1 MKNNL
6 FSKVISMILIVSFGV
21 VSIPAETFAS
31 ENGVEATQE
40 KEYVSTF
47 QSFESTLAP
56 GITQTI
62 SSGYGADGKR
72 INYYV
77 AVADLSNENV
87 GVQTSYKDAQCET
100 PGLSKMTD
108 QAAAMNKKHTDES
121 DQTNYIKNYAVVAG
135 INGGA
140 FNTGSGMPA
149 GAHVMNG
156 VIGFNKQ
163 KSDGHPWF
171 AIFNDGTALCGENDT
186 DWDQA
191 VTAHQGV
198 KEAIGGFQLVKKN
211 GTDIS
216 YQPNSYLNNGRYSR
230 CFVGVTAENKVVF
243 MVVDGSNAGGSVG
256 ANYEESLEIMNDAGC
271 TYILCLDG
279 GGSATYISRPAGSNS
294 IQVTS
299 HPSDGSER
307 TVSNGLVMYTTTPP
321 SDQFETAEVSAE
333 TYYVTPNS
341 SVQLSAVGVSSAG
354 TAAKIPEDAK
364 WTTTLGSVT
373 ENGVFVSGETTGEA
387 KISLTVDGKEVGSTT
402 IHVVYPD
409 KLAFT
414 REAITV
420 PFNATITLDIT
431 AKYGLNDVTLKDDDI
446 LFTVKDQEVGTI
458 SGNQFTAAAEGVS
471 KTETTITAAV
481 KQAEDPAEATV
492 QVKLGKGSDVIFDF
506 EEGSKGADINNW
518 KAGDYDNTD
527 TYVHSEVSIV
537 NKETGMVHSGDSA
550 LAFHYKMDEG
560 IHGTDMWSGN
570 GIIWEGDSI
579 ELEKPTSWG
588 FWLWVPEDCTQLAI
602 WAGTSLHD
610 ENGEFVKKLGY
621 NFMLYND
628 EQVLEENNKRTDRWH
643 YTNNQE
649 YSGWHYIKIPIK
661 ESDFTIS
668 DEKTAKNAIYFESN
682 DDKVDGNTFKSKAN
696 GFIKIYCANVDSWK
710 KNETNY
716 MGDFTFYIDDITV
729 DYSDAVNDRE
739 NPIFSDMTYAVEGM
753 SDAQSLN
760 GQTVQYNTVDFAS
773 LVAEDM
779 IDPNNA
785 SGLDES
791 SAVAY
796 IDGVSVDCT
805 YADGLITVSNAVL
818 TDGVHT
824 IRMGI
829 SDKAGNY
836 AETKRQITVNT
847 GKKEPSV
854 RVRPQDNTLDCK
866 VQNDSVYWVDV
877 EADAVET
884 VKSIEMKLDLDSMNN
899 WDWDVEAKKP
909 DHIKTLYG
917 FDCETFFE
925 TANDKAENILT
936 LRLTRNGDYLSASG
950 TQVIASLPIRVW
962 DYVSSADE
970 NHKDAVEAWNCAAE
984 GKGESCITALSVDVD
999 TEKGVVTYQDD
1010 SSHTFSSADIHTRSV
1025 AYTYG
1030 VRMKAESTGGEGQ
1043 EAINPN
1049 YISTHCFHNHDA
1061 KAIADKEP
1069 TCTEDGYTGRTVCT
1083 ICNSPVEWGTTVK
1096 ATGHTFA
1103 ITDGILK
1110 CDCGQTYT
1118 GVWTDGRTYAEGIPH
1133 EDGWDEDDCY
1143 WKDGRKLTGI
1153 QLVENYYY
1161 DFGEDGICKGKTKY
1175 SGLLYDES
1183 KSAWRYS
1190 KVGELFGGWVQ
1201 LDDGWHYFDKDTK
1214 VAATGDRYWPTHD
1227 QITYHFDETG
1237 RTEGVWNTNS
1247 QGTRFWYG
1255 EWYYQARN
1263 PYQLFLAEVNGKT
1276 YNFDADGYVT
1286 TGIHALYDN
1295 WSAMMRGEMN
1305 LYEFDNDGALV
1316 GEVKETGLVS
1326 NKRGGWYLVEE
1337 DGFVH
1342 GGKEKCV
1349 KYQNQV
1355 YFVQNS
1361 GKLKVNGYQE
1371 ITAET
1376 GKDLLAPGSYYFGKD
1391 GTLFTGEKTDTTGT
1405 YYYENGQLFTGM
1417 KEGGDGSL
1425 YYYKNG
1431 QPAADIKNRLV
1442 QVDGQIYF
1450 LKEGGR
1456 TAADETVAI
1465 TAENGSDLLPADSY
1479 YFGADGRLFNG
1490 EKKDADGMPVFYQ
1503 DGKPGNAIYN
1513 NELVRVDGDIYFVKW
1528 SGKAAVNEIREVTA
1542 DNSNGLLANGS
1553 YYFGADGKL
1562 SKVTGVVWDE
1572 KTQLYYY
1579 CKDGKLGTG
1588 LYNSALAEINGSVY
1602 LVKWSGKVAANETRE
1617 ITEANSNDLL
1627 KPGSYDF
1634 GADGKLYQGEK
1645 TDEEGNSLYCENGQP
1660 FTGVKKNEADGLLYY
1675 YKEGKIGNALY
1686 NNELVSVNGDI
1697 YFVKWSGKVAV
1708 NELKEITVYNNNKLL
1723 ANGSYYFGEDGKISD
1738 LTGIIW
1744 DEKTQL
1750 PYYCKDGKLGTG
1762 LYNSALAEINGSVY
1776 LVKWSGKVAANE
1788 TREITD
1794 ANSNKLLAN
1803 GSYYFGEDGKLYQ
1816 GEKTDEEGNPVYC
1829 ENGQPFTGVKKEAD
1843 GLLYYYENG
1852 KLAKG
1857 VYNNELVSANGE
1869 IYFVKW
1875 SGKVAVNELREITFY
1890 NNSNLLANGSYYF
1903 GADGKLSK
1911 DTGIVKDTITQLS
1924 YYCKDGKLGTGLYN
1938 SALAKIN
1945 GSVYLVKWSGKVA
1958 ANETREITAANS
1970 NKLLANGSY
1979 YFGED
1984 GKLYQG
1990 EKTDEAG
1997 DLLYYEN
2004 GQPFSGAKKEADGLL
2019 YYYENGKL
2027 AKGVYNNELVSAN
2040 GEIYFVKWSGKVAV
2054 NELKEITVYNNN
2066 KLLANGSYYFGEDG
2080 KLSDATGIVWDEI
2093 ARLPYYCKDG
2103 KLGTGAYNNQLAKI
2117 GDTIYFIKWSGK
2129 VAANET
2135 ITVTA
2140 ANSNNLLDFGTY
2152 YFGADGK
2159 LQLA

>member
-1 MKNNL
+1 MKHKV
-6 FSKVISMILIVSFGV
+6 FSRAVSMFLVAAFSV
-21 VSIPAETFAS
+21 VSSPAEMLAS
-31 ENGVEATQE
+31 ETVRGGV
-40 KEYVSTF
+40 EYVSTF

-56 GITQTI
+56 GITQ
-62 SSGYGADGKR
+62 SVCSGYGTDGKR

-77 AVADLSNENV
+77 AVADLSNEHV
-87 GVQTSYKDAQCET
+87 GVQASYKDAQCET

-108 QAAAMNKKHTDES
+108 QAAAMNKKHTDPADKE
-121 DQTNYIKNYAVVAG
+121 NYIENYAVVAG
-135 INGGA
+135 VNGGA
-140 FNTGSGMPA
+140 FDTTSGMPS

-156 VIGFNKQ
+156 EFGFRKQ
-163 KSDGHPWF
+163 KADGRPWF
-171 AIFNDGTALCGENDT
+171 AIFNDGTALCGKNNE

-191 VTAHQGV
+191 VKDHDGV
-198 KEAIGGFQLVKKN
+198 KEAIGGFQLVREN
-211 GTDIS
+211 GQDIGYTS
-216 YQPNSYLNNGRYSR
+216 DSYLNDGRYSR
-230 CFVGVTAENKVVF
+230 CFVGVTAKNEVVF
-243 MVVDGSNAGGSVG
+243 MVVDGSNAGGSAG
-256 ANYEESLEIMNDAGC
+256 ANYKESLEIMDDAGC

-279 GGSATYISRPAGSNS
+279 GGSATYISRPAGSND
-294 IQVTS
+294 IQVTNR
-299 HPSDGSER
+299 PSDGSER

-341 SVQLSAVGVSSAG
+341 SVQLSAVGVSPAG
-354 TAAKIPEDAK
+354 TAAEIPEDAK
-364 WTTTLGSVT
+364 WTATLGSVT
-373 ENGVFVSGETTGEA
+373 DEGLFVSNGETGDAE
-387 KISLTVDGKEVGSTT
+387 ISLMVGEKVVGSTT
-402 IHVVYPD
+402 IHVVYP
-409 KLAFT
+409 KTVAFA
-414 REAITV
+414 RDEMTV
-420 PFNATITLDIT
+420 PFGATVSLEAA
-431 AKYGLNDVTLKDDDI
+431 AKYDLNDVTLKDDDL
-446 LFTVKDQEVGTI
+446 LFTVTDEEVGKI
-458 SGNQFTAAAEGVS
+458 SGNQFTAAEEGTQ
-471 KTETTITAAV
+471 KTETTITV
-481 KQAEDPAEATV
+481 SVNGVSNVTDTLK
-492 QVKLGKGSDVIFDF
+492 VKLGKGSEVIFDF
-506 EEGSKGADINNW
+506 EDGTESADLENWEVRDYNQNNREE
-518 KAGDYDNTD
+518 AGNKTD
-527 TYVHSEVSIV
+527 WIHSDISIV
-537 NKETGMVHSGDSA
+537 NRETGEVHDGDSA
-550 LAFHYKMDEG
+550 LAFHYRMDEG
-560 IHGTDMWSGN
+560 IHSTEDWGGN
-570 GIIWEGDSI
+570 SI
-579 ELEKPTSWG
+579 TWVSDPIEIEDATGLG
-588 FWLWVPEDCTQLAI
+588 FWLWIPEDCTQLALFV
-602 WAGTSLHD
+602 GTSLHD
-610 ENGEFVKKLGY
+610 EEGNWSGRANK

-628 EQVLEENNKRTDRWH
+628 DQVQAENDLRTDNWH
-643 YTNNQE
+643 YVNNQE
-649 YSGWHYIKIPIK
+649 YSGWHYIKMPI
-661 ESDFTIS
+661 TN
-668 DEKTAKNAIYFESN
+668 EKVYIEDNT
-682 DDKVDGNTFKSKAN
+682 DKIGQEYNGSKFKDKAN
-696 GFIKIYCANVDSWK
+696 CFIKVYMVNIDSWQEE
-710 KNETNY
+710 ETDY
-716 MGDFTFYIDDITV
+716 LGDFTFYIDNVTV
-729 DYSDAVNDRE
+729 DYSDAVDDRDA
-739 NPIFSDMTYAVEGM
+739 PIFSKMTYAEEGM
-753 SDAQSLN
+753 GEAQPLN
-760 GQTVQYNTVDFAS
+760 GQTVTHNTIDFAGY
-773 LVAEDM
+773 VAEDM

-785 SGLDES
+785 SGLDVS
-791 SAVAY
+791 SAVTY

-805 YADGLITVSNAVL
+805 YADELITVSNAVL

-824 IRMGI
+824 IRMGMQ
-829 SDKAGNY
+829 DKEGNY
-836 AETKRQITVNT
+836 SEIKRQITVNT
-847 GKKEPSV
+847 GQAEPTV
-854 RVRPQDNTLDCK
+854 RVQPHDSSLEKK
-866 VQNDSVYWVDV
+866 VQNDQVYWVDV

-884 VKSIEMKLDLDSMNN
+884 VQSIEMKLDLDSMNN
-899 WDWDVEAKKP
+899 WDWDVEAEKP

-936 LRLTRNGDYLSASG
+936 LRFTRNGDYLSASG
-950 TQVIASLPIRVW
+950 TQTIASLPIRVW
-962 DYVSSADE
+962 DYVGSDSQDGAKHP
-970 NHKDAVEAWNCAAE
+970 NHKDAVEAWKCSSE
-984 GKGESCITALSVDVD
+984 TPCIPALSVDVD
-999 TEKGVVTYQDD
+999 TEKGVVTYLDD
-1010 SSHTFSSADIHTRSV
+1010 SSHTFSSADIHTLSV

-1030 VRMKAESTGGEGQ
+1030 RRMIEEDK
-1043 EAINPN
+1043 N
-1049 YISTHCFHNHDA
+1049 YYENHCFHTHETEEVE
-1061 KAIADKEP
+1061 DKEP
-1069 TCTEDGYTGRTVCT
+1069 TCTEDGYTDRTWCET
-1083 ICNSPVEWGTTVK
+1083 CNSPVDWGTTVP
-1096 ATGHTFA
+1096 ATGHTFT
-1103 ITDGILK
+1103 ITEGTLK
-1110 CDCGQTYT
+1110 CSDCGQTYT
-1118 GVWTDGRTYAEGIPH
+1118 GVWTDGRTYADGIPH
-1133 EDGWDEDDCY
+1133 ADGWDEDDCY
-1143 WKDGRKLTGI
+1143 WKDGKKLTGI
-1153 QLVENYYY
+1153 QLVEYYYY

-1263 PYQLFLAEVNGKT
+1263 PYQLFLAEINGKT

-1316 GEVKETGLVS
+1316 GEVEATGLVS

-1342 GGKEKCV
+1342 GGAEKCV
-1349 KYQNQV
+1349 KYQDHV

-1417 KEGGDGSL
+1417 KEGSNGSL

-1431 QPAADIKNRLV
+1431 QPAADIKNQLIKA
-1442 QVDGQIYF
+1442 DNQIYF

-1456 TAADETVAI
+1456 TAADETIAI
-1465 TAENGSDLLPADSY
+1465 TAENSNDLLPADSY
-1479 YFGADGRLFNG
+1479 YFGADGRLFSG
-1490 EKKDADGMPVFYQ
+1490 EKKDADGIPVFYQ

-1528 SGKAAVNEIREVTA
+1528 SGKVAVNELREITYY
-1542 DNSNGLLANGS
+1542 NSNGLLKDGS

-1617 ITEANSNDLL
+1617 ITEANSNGLL

-1675 YKEGKIGNALY
+1675 YSEGKIGNAIYNNELVSADGAVYFVKWSGKVAVDELREITAYNNNKLLANGSYYFGEDGKLSDFTGIIWDEKTQLPYYCKDGKLGIGAYNSQLAKVGNDIYFIKWSGKVAANETREITDANSNKLLKPGFYEFGADGKLYQGEKTDEEGNSLYYENGQPFTGVKKNEADGLLYYYSEGKIGSALY

-1708 NELKEITVYNNNKLL
+1708 NELREITFYNNNNLL
-1723 ANGSYYFGEDGKISD
+1723 ANGSYYFGADGKLSKA
-1738 LTGIIW
+1738 TGVVK
-1744 DEKTQL
+1744 DTLTQL
-1750 PYYCKDGKLGTG
+1750 SYYCKDGKLGTG
-1762 LYNSALAEINGSVY
+1762 FYNSALAEINGSVY

-1788 TREITD
+1788 TREITS
-1794 ANSNKLLAN
+1794 ANSNKLLKP
-1803 GSYYFGEDGKLYQ
+1803 GSYE
-1816 GEKTDEEGNPVYC
+1816 
-1829 ENGQPFTGVKKEAD
+1829 
-1843 GLLYYYENG
+1843 
-1852 KLAKG
+1852 
-1857 VYNNELVSANGE
+1857 
-1869 IYFVKW
+1869 
-1875 SGKVAVNELREITFY
+1875 
-1890 NNSNLLANGSYYF
+1890 F
-1903 GADGKLSK
+1903 GA
-1911 DTGIVKDTITQLS
+1911 
-1924 YYCKDGKLGTGLYN
+1924 
-1938 SALAKIN
+1938 
-1945 GSVYLVKWSGKVA
+1945 
-1958 ANETREITAANS
+1958 
-1970 NKLLANGSY
+1970 
-1979 YFGED
+1979 D

-2054 NELKEITVYNNN
+2054 NELKEITVFNSN
-2066 KLLANGSYYFGEDG
+2066 KLLANGSYYFGADG
-2080 KLSDATGIVWDEI
+2080 KLSKITGVVWDEI
-2093 ARLPYYCKDG
+2093 AHLPYYCKDG